1 MGLRQVGHSI
11 KKLQGKAAEGKRL
24 IRQVGNDGDILFFK
38 RLYRFFVNN
47 IKPPLVFFHVFENFR
62 VKRLQISFLNRDIR
76 VVNDPAKAADMVVM
90 AMGRQ
95 DKIKHD
101 LALRIDSRLFNIIQ
115 HNLLIANR
123 AVLAAV
129 VVGGIARVDQGE
141 MAVALQQNGV
151 GIAGV

>member
-1 MGLRQVGHSI
+1 
-11 KKLQGKAAEGKRL
+11 
-24 IRQVGNDGDILFFK
+24 
-38 RLYRFFVNN
+38 
-47 IKPPLVFFHVFENFR
+47 
-62 VKRLQISFLNRDIR
+62 
-76 VVNDPAKAADMVVM
+76 
-90 AMGRQ
+90 MGRQ

-101 LALRIDSRLFNIIQ
+101 FALRIDSRLFDIIQ